1 MDSKS
6 RIRGGVEAWRKSFP
20 YARAVNVSRRND
32 IIDADFVHI
41 RGDARVRLHTVSMA
55 QCSSVTNEAFEH
67 LRGIHTLDMAVCY
80 QDTITDA
87 AFVHL
92 SGLNVMLCR
101 EVCVTCITHSYGTH
115 GATRITRRVMWPSWQ
130 GVNNTNTNVIL
141 LLPTTSTAHTTY
153 TLLFSFFL

>member
-1 MDSKS
+1 
-6 RIRGGVEAWRKSFP
+6 
-20 YARAVNVSRRND
+20 
-32 IIDADFVHI
+32 
-41 RGDARVRLHTVSMA
+41 MA

-80 QDTITDA
+80 QDTITDAAFVHLSGIHMLDMSDCNQDTITDA